1 MALLILQVLFMGQ
14 AKCKL
19 YKCKNH
25 TSLEYIITTSM
36 QLLWMWIFFII
47 VPPLSQKIISEV
59 CLPKGRE
66 ILNGSRRQAGKSYKV
81 GGSHSSCLKFRYGAG
96 AV

>member
-25 TSLEYIITTSM
+25 TSLEYISTTNM
-36 QLLWMWIFFII
+36 QLLWLWIFFFFFNYCSTPCPKI
-47 VPPLSQKIISEV
+47 VSEV
-59 CLPKGRE
+59 HLHKGRE
-66 ILNGSRRQAGKSYKV
+66 MLGGCRRQAGKN
-81 GGSHSSCLKFRYGAG
+81 L
-96 AV
+96 

>member
-25 TSLEYIITTSM
+25 TSLEYISTTNM
-36 QLLWMWIFFII
+36 QLLWMWISFLLLPSF
-47 VPPLSQKIISEV
+47 PKKTFLMFTYSKAGRGEV
-59 CLPKGRE
+59 VLEGKGAEHVIELP
-66 ILNGSRRQAGKSYKV
+66 
-81 GGSHSSCLKFRYGAG
+81 
-96 AV
+96 

>member
-25 TSLEYIITTSM
+25 TSLEYISTTNM
-36 QLLWMWIFFII
+36 QLLWMWIFLLLFPSFPKI
-47 VPPLSQKIISEV
+47 VSEV
-59 CLPKGRE
+59 HLHKGRDV
-66 ILNGSRRQAGKSYKV
+66 LGGSRREGGKKLQ
-81 GGSHSSCLKFRYGAG
+81 SSR
-96 AV
+96 

>member
-25 TSLEYIITTSM
+25 TSLEYISTTNM
-36 QLLWMWIFFII
+36 QLLWMWIYFIFFII
-47 VPPLSQKIISEV
+47 IIIIVPCLSQK
-59 CLPKGRE
+59 
-66 ILNGSRRQAGKSYKV
+66 
-81 GGSHSSCLKFRYGAG
+81 
-96 AV
+96 

>member
-25 TSLEYIITTSM
+25 TSLEYISTTNT
-36 QLLWMWIFFII
+36 QLLCTWISFLLLPSF
-47 VPPLSQKIISEV
+47 LRNHLHV
-59 CLPKGRE
+59 CLQQERE
-66 ILNGSRRQAGKSYKV
+66 TQGGPRGQAGKALNSPSSY
-81 GGSHSSCLKFRYGAG
+81 SIERSLF
-96 AV
+96 